1 MVGDLVGEAES
12 EKLGK
17 LGVKEGETLG
27 SKDGGRIVGEGEGV
41 WSVKVGFREGS

>member
-12 EKLGK
+12 GK